1 MLCERRLEHIS
12 STSGRIFTLPS
23 IFIAG
28 SIELSHS
35 LAATSSRS
43 CLCGALIIVSARSS
57 RARATLSVDAS
68 GVWVWPV
75 CSCRGGDP
83 ARARVASRDRIA
95 NRALSNHTHT
105 LSYSI
110 ARCTHLTSTYRLRY
124 LIFRRLLIAYIKR
137 TTCTTVN
144 TSEPISSSRTRHLLM
159 PNAWHPQCSMRL
171 SPNSPSSRQEL
182 TFQFTSSRRHT
193 APVHVPSQQLL
204 SSRTTFMRTGQ
215 RGRHRARG
223 SCVCCGHSRTC
234 PTSRWR
240 KLPRPASPLGERA
253 HPWRWTT

>member
-28 SIELSHS
+28 SIERSHS

-137 TTCTTVN
+137 MENSQHIRTDLLIPNASSPHAERVASSMFN
-144 TSEPISSSRTRHLLM
+144 AIISKFAEQSSRTHISI
-159 PNAWHPQCSMRL
+159 HKQS
-171 SPNSPSSRQEL
+171 
-182 TFQFTSSRRHT
+182 
-193 APVHVPSQQLL
+193 AP
-204 SSRTTFMRTGQ
+204 
-215 RGRHRARG
+215 HRACACAF
-223 SCVCCGHSRTC
+223 SA
-234 PTSRWR
+234 
-240 KLPRPASPLGERA
+240 ASQ
-253 HPWRWTT
+253 